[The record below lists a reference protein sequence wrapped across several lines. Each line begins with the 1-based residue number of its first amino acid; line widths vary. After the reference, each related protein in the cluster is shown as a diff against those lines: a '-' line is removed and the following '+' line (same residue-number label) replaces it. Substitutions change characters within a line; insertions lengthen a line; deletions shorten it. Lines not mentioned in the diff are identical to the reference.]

1 MVFIETL
8 DDGADVIIFENKQV
22 CDKYD
27 QLSQVDT
34 SWEVVVGKAD
44 GYDGDD
50 EAEST

>member
-8 DDGADVIIFENKQV
+8 DDDSADVIIFVNNQV

-34 SWEVVVGKAD
+34 SWGVVVIKAD
-44 GYDGDD
+44 AD
-50 EAEST
+50 EDETL